1 MTSQRPSFARI
12 AMGACLIL
20 SFLALSAESGGS
32 QTIVNW
38 NKARQKAFK
47 KYQKM
52 PRHKAFAVSSA
63 TFATGRQSSGWAD
76 EMSSKAAA
84 RAEAIRQCR
93 LAGGT
98 GGCVVKTSE

>member
-1 MTSQRPSFARI
+1 MISRRPSFTRI

-20 SFLALSAESGGS
+20 SFLALSAEQGGT

-38 NKARQKAFK
+38 NRACQKAFK
-47 KYQKM
+47 KYQKL

-63 TFATGRQSSGWAD
+63 TFATGRQGCGWAD
-76 EMSSKAAA
+76 NMSSKAAA
-84 RAEAIRQCR
+84 QAEALRQCR

-98 GGCVVKTSE
+98 GGCQVKTSE